1 MNNWEEK
8 KIRTFYSICILW
20 CISNDLYHDISSG
33 MGDEEG
39 DEPITNKEY
48 PGGRVGLGA
57 RVIKVRLL
65 FRPWFWWWERGGS
78 DQENFWLICPVL
90 PDSDQLYFN
99 FHLPPKITK
108 ICFLLVF
115 CIYKF
120 TNTAKNSNLTCLTMG
135 ALVDFVQ
142 MPNFWRHLQSTPDQ
156 IWLWSILTKGGWLWQ
171 CWVWFWWSAQVADA
185 GRRCSDYRG
194 DKPWVRYTT
203 S

>member
-8 KIRTFYSICILW
+8 NQKL
-20 CISNDLYHDISSG
+20 LYLELFIVFVYYDVFQMIYIMTYVCSG

-65 FRPWFWWWERGGS
+65 FRPWFWWWGGGS

-108 ICFLLVF
+108 ICFLVVF
-115 CIYKF
+115 CIYKY
-120 TNTAKNSNLTCLTMG
+120 TNTTKNSNLTCLTMG

-142 MPNFWRHLQSTPDQ
+142 MPNFWRHLESTPD
-156 IWLWSILTKGGWLWQ
+156 
-171 CWVWFWWSAQVADA
+171 
-185 GRRCSDYRG
+185 
-194 DKPWVRYTT
+194 
-203 S
+203 

>member
-1 MNNWEEK
+1 MIYIMTYLQEWEMRRAMNRSR
-8 KIRTFYSICILW
+8 IRNTQEGGWAWVPGLLRCDCYF
-20 CISNDLYHDISSG
+20 DLDFDDG
-33 MGDEEG
+33 WG
-39 DEPITNKEY
+39 
-48 PGGRVGLGA
+48 
-57 RVIKVRLL
+57 
-65 FRPWFWWWERGGS
+65 GGS

-99 FHLPPKITK
+99 FHLPQKITK
-108 ICFLLVF
+108 ICFLVAF
-115 CIYKF
+115 CIYKY
-120 TNTAKNSNLTCLTMG
+120 TNTTKNSNLTCLTTG